1 MKLKKYFLVGGLGL
15 LSIAL
20 FVVNVKLTY
29 DIGKLR
35 GENENLKDLN
45 RGQQRSLERS
55 YFAQGKLDR
64 MLTEK

>member
-1 MKLKKYFLVGGLGL
+1 MKLKKKLIVGLGL

-20 FVVNVKLTY
+20 IVVNVKLTY

-45 RGQQRSLERS
+45 RGQQRSLERLN
-55 YFAQGKLDR
+55 FNNGKLSR
-64 MLTEK
+64 ILTENK